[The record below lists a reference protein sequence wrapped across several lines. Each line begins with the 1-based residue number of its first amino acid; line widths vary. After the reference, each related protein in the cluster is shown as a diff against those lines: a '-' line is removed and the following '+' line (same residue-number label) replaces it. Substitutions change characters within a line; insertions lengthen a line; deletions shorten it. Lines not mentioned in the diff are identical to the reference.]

1 MIDVIN
7 ISYNMNKNSM
17 FIKEIHMVIKLFDK
31 IIYKI
36 NLSQMIKT
44 IKRIR
49 SYNNMKTTCIKE

>member
-1 MIDVIN
+1 
-7 ISYNMNKNSM
+7 
-17 FIKEIHMVIKLFDK
+17 MVIKLFDK